1 MKTTIREN
9 ILFGETYRP
18 RRYEKVLVAC
28 ALKEDLRC
36 LPDGDLTEIGTN
48 SINLSGGQKSRIT
61 IARALY
67 SSANVVI
74 MVLKSSKKKITQNR
88 IIEAS
93 CTSYVT
99 VFTFIF
105 ILYLFYAIDFPPV

>member
-28 ALKEDLRC
+28 ALKDDLRC
-36 LPDGDLTEIGTN
+36 LPEGDLTEIGTN
-48 SINLSGGQKSRIT
+48 SINLSGGQKSRIS

-74 MVLKSSKKKITQNR
+74 MVKMFNKKSHKNQ
-88 IIEAS
+88 IIELS
-93 CTSYVT
+93 CTSCAI

-105 ILYLFYAIDFPPV
+105 ILYILYAIDFPPV